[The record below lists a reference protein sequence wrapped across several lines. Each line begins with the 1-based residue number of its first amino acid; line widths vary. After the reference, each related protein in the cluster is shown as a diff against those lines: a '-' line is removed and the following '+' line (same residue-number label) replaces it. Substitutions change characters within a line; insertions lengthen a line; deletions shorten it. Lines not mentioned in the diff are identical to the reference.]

1 MKHPDDAQVA
11 TETLALYERLKRGEG
26 RQEVNE
32 GNVAILMKLAG
43 RDGHTVLEEELREWK
58 AN

>member
-1 MKHPDDAQVA
+1 MKH
-11 TETLALYERLKRGEG
+11 TEDSQIPRDTLVLYARLQRGEG
-26 RQEVNE
+26 REEVTE
-32 GNVAILMKLAG
+32 ANVAMLMKLAA

>member
-1 MKHPDDAQVA
+1 MKHTDDSRIPAD
-11 TETLALYERLKRGEG
+11 TLDLYARLQRGEG
-26 RQEVNE
+26 RE
-32 GNVAILMKLAG
+32 GVTEANVGMLMKLAA

>member
-1 MKHPDDAQVA
+1 MKHPEDSQVA
-11 TETLALYERLKRGEG
+11 PETLALYERLKRGEG
-26 RQEVNE
+26 RQEVHE

>member
-1 MKHPDDAQVA
+1 MKHPEDSQVA
-11 TETLALYERLKRGEG
+11 PETLALYERLKRGEG